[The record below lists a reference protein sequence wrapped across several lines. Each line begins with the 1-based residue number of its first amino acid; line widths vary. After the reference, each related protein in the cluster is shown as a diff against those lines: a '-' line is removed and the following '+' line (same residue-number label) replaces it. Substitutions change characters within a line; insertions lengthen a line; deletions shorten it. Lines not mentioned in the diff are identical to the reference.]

1 MSKGKKKLHRDHH
14 EGLPKNLRYLLIMT
28 SDALLEAWARGEA
41 PADASGDIAES
52 LVLGF
57 GQTVSGR
64 LCLHNDAEAIRTAL
78 LDAAKGGSVDVVVI
92 SGGTGLGSRDRT
104 VEAIAPVLEKELP
117 GFGELFR
124 RLSFQEVGPSAMASR
139 ALAGTC
145 GGVLVFAIPGS
156 PKAVKLAMERLI
168 LPESPHLIKMLRG

>member
-1 MSKGKKKLHRDHH
+1 MYKGKEKLHRDHR
-14 EGLPKNLRYLLIMT
+14 EALPKNLRYLLIVT
-28 SDALLEAWARGEA
+28 SDALLAAWARGEA
-41 PADASGDIAES
+41 PEDASGDVAES

-57 GQTVSGR
+57 GQIVSGR
-64 LCLHNDAEAIRTAL
+64 VCLPNDASAIRATV
-78 LDAAKGGSVDVVVI
+78 LDAAKGSRVDVVVI
-92 SGGTGLGSRDRT
+92 SGGTGLGPKDRT
-104 VEAIAPVLEKELP
+104 VEAIAPILEKELT

-124 RLSFQEVGPSAMASR
+124 RLSYQEVGTSAMASR

-145 GGVLVFAIPGS
+145 GGILVYAIPGS